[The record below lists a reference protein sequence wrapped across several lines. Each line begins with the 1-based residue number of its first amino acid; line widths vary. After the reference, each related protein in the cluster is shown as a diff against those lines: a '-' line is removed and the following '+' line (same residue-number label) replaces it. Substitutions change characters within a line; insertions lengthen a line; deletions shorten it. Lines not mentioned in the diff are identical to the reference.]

1 MNTPCDIAVLAE
13 RDLETLFPLFQA
25 YQRHYAELTQAGA
38 EETRRF
44 LREHLSKPEGG
55 FVLMARI
62 AGEPVGF
69 AAVYLTAA
77 GIIARRIAH
86 LGDLYVAPEYRR
98 RGVATHLFNTVVAE
112 AKSRGIPLVRW
123 LSLESNTDLN
133 RWYAELGESMGKFQ
147 LYLRQTETPR

>member
-86 LGDLYVAPEYRR
+86 LGDLYVALPRIFSMR
-98 RGVATHLFNTVVAE
+98 CWPRLNPAVF
-112 AKSRGIPLVRW
+112 RW
-123 LSLESNTDLN
+123 SAGCL
-133 RWYAELGESMGKFQ
+133 W
-147 LYLRQTETPR
+147 TPTPI